1 MIEQSA
7 EAFYAEQFGKGKTL
21 TVFQLALGFIM
32 STLIMVGSTWG
43 LIYVYDLLTEFS
55 ISPNNLGLYTLAM
68 TIGSLV
74 ATIIGVIVCYVILK
88 VPRSGTF
95 LLRIHEFFKR
105 GTGEYFVWPEPKD
118 QSLRLVFRRSLYG
131 SILVVGIGM
140 TLVSFELMGVAQT
153 ADLAA
158 FGTWVVIISA
168 AVLPLTVLILY
179 YGPWLIKDAGL
190 FHLDFKDR
198 SLSNVGDDLE
208 DMLEF
213 FAGVDLVLVWLEL
226 TLTAGFEQPWFSI
239 FVIMVALGPLLA
251 IIFNFTLVFMFIKN
265 RATLQII
272 DRLVARYA
280 GQDMYNASD
289 SIRNKVLALIDR
301 DILASLEQVDVSV
314 TVSDEEEYEPVSDDS
329 IDYMDSEPEEPEEPF
344 VIEEDET
351 ISTDEEDSQI

>member
-1 MIEQSA
+1 MPMSEQSA
-7 EAFYAEQFGKGKTL
+7 EAFYAEQFSKGKTL
-21 TVFQLALGFIM
+21 STTQLLLGFVI

-43 LIYVYDLLTEFS
+43 LIYVYDILTEFT
-55 ISPNNLGLYTLAM
+55 ISPDNLGLYTLAM
-68 TIGSLV
+68 TVGSLV

-88 VPRSGTF
+88 APRTGTL
-95 LLRIHEFFKR
+95 LLRVHEFFKR
-105 GTGEYFVWPEPKD
+105 GTGEYFVWPEPRD
-118 QSLRLVFRRSLYG
+118 QNLRLVFRRSLYG
-131 SILVVGIGM
+131 SILVVGIAM

-158 FGTWVVIISA
+158 FGTWVVVISA

-190 FHLDFKDR
+190 FHLDSKDR

-226 TLTAGFEQPWFSI
+226 TLTAGFDQPWFSV

-251 IIFNFTLVFMFIKN
+251 IIFNFTLVFMLFKN

-272 DRLVARYA
+272 NRLATRYP

-289 SIRNKVLALIDR
+289 GIRNKVLALIDR
-301 DILASLEQVDVSV
+301 DILASLEPVAASE
-314 TVSDEEEYEPVSDDS
+314 SLSIEEESGPDSEDS
-329 IDYMDSEPEEPEEPF
+329 IDYKDSESEEPDDSGEP
-344 VIEEDET
+344 
-351 ISTDEEDSQI
+351 SDSD

>member
-1 MIEQSA
+1 MTEQSA

-21 TVFQLALGFIM
+21 SVFQLVLGFVI

-43 LIYVYDLLTEFS
+43 LIYVYDVLTDFT
-55 ISPNNLGLYTLAM
+55 ISPSNLGIYTLAM

-88 VPRSGTF
+88 VPRSALV
-95 LLRIHEFFKR
+95 LLRVHEFFKR
-105 GTGEYFVWPEPKD
+105 GTGEYFVWPEPKN
-118 QSLRLVFRRSLYG
+118 QSLRLVFRRALYG

-168 AVLPLTVLILY
+168 AVLPLTILILY

-190 FHLDFKDR
+190 FHMDLRDR

-226 TLTAGFEQPWFSI
+226 TLTAGFEQPWFSV
-239 FVIMVALGPLLA
+239 FVIMVALGPLFA

-265 RATLQII
+265 RATLQVI
-272 DRLVARYA
+272 DRLVDRYDT
-280 GQDMYNASD
+280 QDMFNASD
-289 SIRNKVLALIDR
+289 SIRTKVLALIDR
-301 DILASLEQVDVSV
+301 DILASLESSDDDVVASV
-314 TVSDEEEYEPVSDDS
+314 EEEYDSIPIESDEAEEPVVT
-329 IDYMDSEPEEPEEPF
+329 E
-344 VIEEDET
+344 EEDTVATEE
-351 ISTDEEDSQI
+351 EEDSWT

>member
-1 MIEQSA
+1 MTEQSA
-7 EAFYAEQFGKGKTL
+7 DAFYAEQFGKGKTL
-21 TVFQLALGFIM
+21 TWFQFALGFII

-68 TIGSLV
+68 MIGSLV
-74 ATIIGVIVCYVILK
+74 ATIIGVIVCYIILRF
-88 VPRSGTF
+88 PRSGTL
-95 LLRIHEFFKR
+95 LLRVHRFFKR

-140 TLVSFELMGVAQT
+140 TTVSFEMMGVAQT

-158 FGTWVVIISA
+158 FGLWVVIISA
-168 AVLPLTVLILY
+168 AVLPLTILILY

-190 FHLDFKDR
+190 FHLDIKDR

-213 FAGVDLVLVWLEL
+213 FAGVDLFLVWLEL

-251 IIFNFTLVFMFIKN
+251 IIFNFTLVFMFVKN
-265 RATLQII
+265 KATLQII
-272 DRLVARYA
+272 DRLVARYDT
-280 GQDMYNASD
+280 QDMYNASD
-289 SIRNKVLALIDR
+289 RIRKKVLALIDR
-301 DILASLEQVDVSV
+301 DILASLEQVDEPDPDGSAEYVESKP
-314 TVSDEEEYEPVSDDS
+314 DELEEMAAIEEEGTES
-329 IDYMDSEPEEPEEPF
+329 
-344 VIEEDET
+344 T
-351 ISTDEEDSQI
+351 TDEGGWT